1 MLEQNGDPKFEIQIR
16 FIRIKT
22 NWLLATFNAQCVA
35 VPSDDQSI

>member
-1 MLEQNGDPKFEIQIR
+1 MLEQNGDPKFEIQ
-16 FIRIKT
+16 IRIKT